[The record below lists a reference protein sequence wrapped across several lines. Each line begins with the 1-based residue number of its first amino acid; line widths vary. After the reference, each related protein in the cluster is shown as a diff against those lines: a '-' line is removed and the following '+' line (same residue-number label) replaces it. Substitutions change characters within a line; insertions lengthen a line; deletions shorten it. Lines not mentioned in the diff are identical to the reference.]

1 MCGNFDIEPAYVCVA
16 FFQRWEINELRAGI
30 TLSLIDNVEVVDM
43 SLEDCIQF
51 MERNP
56 TCFLATVKGEKPHV
70 RPMTVWLAD
79 NSGIYFYTSTIKP
92 LASQLLK
99 NSNVEIAFHQ
109 PGISSDPRKVLR
121 IAGSIQPVEDMNI
134 RKKLW
139 DKFPWLN
146 EIGTPAAATT
156 IMVFRIPSGWF
167 NFWTWENNVSP
178 GPWVQFP

>member
-1 MCGNFDIEPAYVCVA
+1 
-16 FFQRWEINELRAGI
+16 
-30 TLSLIDNVEVVDM
+30 LSFIDNVEVVDM
-43 SLEDCIQF
+43 SFEDCIQF
-51 MERNP
+51 MERNV
-56 TCFLATVKGEKPHV
+56 TCFLATVEGEKPHV

-79 NSGIYFYTSTIKP
+79 NSGIYFYTSTVKP

-99 NSNVEIAFHQ
+99 NTNVEVAFHQ
-109 PGISSDPRKVLR
+109 PGISSDPGKVLR
-121 IAGSIQPVEDMNI
+121 IAGSIQTVEHMDI

-146 EIGTPAAATT
+146 EIGAPADATT